1 MGPILF
7 DQLEIPGVTSRAPY
21 PELDFA
27 LRSGE
32 HRSV

>member
-7 DQLEIPGVTSRAPY
+7 DQLEIPGVTSRALY